1 MARPANDRKYD
12 FSSEAPQV
20 AAEVISELF
29 SQQSRQKRGGGE
41 RERKCHF
48 RGNHGTFEPQP
59 GRKISDD

>member
-1 MARPANDRKYD
+1 MARPANYRKYD

-41 RERKCHF
+41 REREKMSF
-48 RGNHGTFEPQP
+48 SWKSWNVRAPAREKN
-59 GRKISDD
+59 